1 MIREMW
7 RFLRKHR
14 PAQVGLVLILLVVFA
29 ALAAPVL
36 TPYGPRESVS
46 YEFFAAPSAQ
56 HWLGLDGQGYDLF
69 SRIVYGA
76 RTTLRIALLAT
87 LLAMT
92 LGGVMG
98 ALAGYVGR
106 WVDMLVMRFV
116 DFMMSFPSFLLAV
129 VMVAILGKSLDNLV
143 IAVGIVGAPIFAR
156 QVRAEVLRVKAQEF
170 VESARA
176 LGYSHGRILFQHV
189 LPNCLTPLIVLATLG
204 MGGAILD
211 VAGLAF
217 LGLGGDPFDPEWGLI
232 LKAGWNSPTQGAFQV
247 GVAGA
252 CILGTVLG
260 FNLLGDGLR
269 DWLDPRSRK
278 K

>member
-1 MIREMW
+1 MKDTL
-7 RFLRKHR
+7 RFFMRHR
-14 PAQVGLVLILLVVFA
+14 PAQIGLLLVMLVV
-29 ALAAPVL
+29 LAAVAAPLL
-36 TPYGPRESVS
+36 TSWGPRESVS
-46 YEFFAAPSAQ
+46 YDFFAKPSVG
-56 HWLGLDGQGYDLF
+56 HPLGLDGQGYDLL
-69 SRIVYGA
+69 SRVVYGA

-87 LLAMT
+87 LLSLIIGGT
-92 LGGVMG
+92 LGAV
-98 ALAGYVGR
+98 AGYVGW
-106 WVDMLVMRFV
+106 WVDLGLMRVV

-129 VMVAILGKSLDNLV
+129 VMVALLGKSLDNLV
-143 IAVGIVGAPIFAR
+143 LAVGIVGAPMFAR
-156 QVRAEVLRVKAQEF
+156 QMRAEVLRIKSMEF
-170 VESARA
+170 IESAHA
-176 LGYSHGRILFQHV
+176 LGYSHLRILLRHV

-232 LKAGWNSPTQGAFQV
+232 LKAGWKSPTQGAFQV

-269 DWLDPRSRK
+269 DWLDPRSRMR
-278 K
+278 